1 MEIKKGQSGRKH
13 QYALSFKRMVC
24 EELLGGTISIG
35 EIARKYSIPGAG
47 TIMRWVK
54 WYQADQSDIVK
65 LAAMTTDPVPSEN
78 DEDQYSPAAFN
89 KLREEL
95 KLAKIKALTL
105 ETMIDIA
112 DQEFNIQIRKKSG
125 TKPSVE

>member
-1 MEIKKGQSGRKH
+1 
-13 QYALSFKRMVC
+13 
-24 EELLGGTISIG
+24 
-35 EIARKYSIPGAG
+35 
-47 TIMRWVK
+47 MRWVK
-54 WYQADQSDIVK
+54 WYQADQSDMVK
-65 LAAMTTDPVPSEN
+65 LAAMTTDPVPAEN
-78 DEDQYSPAAFN
+78 DGDQYSPEAFN

>member
-1 MEIKKGQSGRKH
+1 
-13 QYALSFKRMVC
+13 
-24 EELLGGTISIG
+24 
-35 EIARKYSIPGAG
+35 
-47 TIMRWVK
+47 
-54 WYQADQSDIVK
+54 
-65 LAAMTTDPVPSEN
+65 MTTDPVPSEN

-95 KLAKIKALTL
+95 KFAKIKALTL

-112 DQEFNIQIRKKSG
+112 DEEFNIQIRKKSG